1 MNQPEMDMFRDFCDY
16 VLKFNNKEYGYHLY
30 DYLLRNGGIEDLA
43 HIGQKIVKFNRMY
56 RKDYG
61 MDAGL

>member
-1 MNQPEMDMFRDFCDY
+1 MNKYEMELFRSFCEHVLQFNKKDY
-16 VLKFNNKEYGYHLY
+16 GFHLY

-43 HIGQKIVKFNRMY
+43 HIGQKVVRFNRKYMN
-56 RKDYG
+56 DYG